1 MNFEKKLSEA
11 YIDFKE
17 AMDKKADNKEGK
29 VEKTLDDKD
38 KDKDKEELVRKVS
51 KKSKKE
57 DELPIVEN
65 ANEDLLFI
73 ISQAASRIQSSIKQ
87 NPEFIKKITKDA
99 KAYIRDN
106 PIGSQ
111 Q

>member
-11 YIDFKE
+11 YLEFKD
-17 AMDKKADNKEGK
+17 AMDKKKENLDGK
-29 VEKTLDDKD
+29 GEKTVDDKD
-38 KDKDKEELVRKVS
+38 KDKDKEEVERKVS
-51 KKSKKE
+51 KKKKKE

-73 ISQAASRIQSSIKQ
+73 ISQAADRIKSNIKH
-87 NPEFIKKITKDA
+87 NPEFIKKITKDV

-106 PIGSQ
+106 PIGANG
-111 Q
+111 

>member
-73 ISQAASRIQSSIKQ
+73 IS
-87 NPEFIKKITKDA
+87 
-99 KAYIRDN
+99 
-106 PIGSQ
+106 
-111 Q
+111 